1 MQLDERLDDIGC
13 RWCFNVLRKVF
24 PAFVKGWKKKSRRPS
39 VLLGFREVWGFV
51 ITFYNIRFLQNLHR
65 LHCAAATSDVGLA
78 LRGCDIRCRVSI
90 ARLRHPM

>member
-1 MQLDERLDDIGC
+1 MNGWEDVDMQLDERLDDIGC

-24 PAFVKGWKKKSRRPS
+24 PAFVKGWKKQSLRPS

-51 ITFYNIRFLQNLHR
+51 ITFYNIRKLFTKF
-65 LHCAAATSDVGLA
+65 APVA
-78 LRGCDIRCRVSI
+78 LRGCDVRCRVSI